1 MTCIRSAIW
10 SSSSGRPIFIEGE
23 ALIWTVYDAVINSPD
38 RESTLLI
45 ILFDEHGGCYDHVP
59 PPSVPDC
66 KVAVAPDSRIVPADR
81 PGGTGF
87 AFDRLGPR
95 VPALVISAYTLPQ
108 TRLHD
113 VFEHTSVLSTV
124 ANRFGLPKGKLGARQ
139 TQALDVS
146 AAISLSSPRRD
157 RPAIAKPEFSFLGD
171 LGAEMHSVAH
181 AKLLD
186 PKQKPRSALQRTAL
200 HGVALLTQADEL
212 HERIEHLQNE
222 LEAGL
227 LIIGRSQI
235 PDKQTPLN
243 PALATAADTA

>member
-1 MTCIRSAIW
+1 MYDVTLVKSNEVPPVPPHAPNMQGFIRDYTDQKDRPADPAKIMECLTPKTLPVI
-10 SSSSGRPIFIEGE
+10 SSLAHHYALCDHWFASIPTQTFCNRSFVHAGTSSGY
-23 ALIWTVYDAVINSPD
+23 VNN
-38 RESTLLI
+38 
-45 ILFDEHGGCYDHVP
+45 GG
-59 PPSVPDC
+59 
-66 KVAVAPDSRIVPADR
+66 
-81 PGGTGF
+81 GGLCFVNET
-87 AFDRLGPR
+87 P
-95 VPALVISAYTLPQ
+95 

-146 AAISLSSPRRD
+146 AAISLSSPQRD

-186 PKQKPRSALQRTAL
+186 AKQKPMSALQRTAL